1 MEQNQVKQIIEALL
15 FITDSPLSE
24 NMITDVLGE
33 TGVGHN
39 VEQLIKDIGREYDER
54 NSPMELRYIA
64 GGYQLATRKDFAP
77 WIHRL
82 YKEKTTLRLST
93 SAMETLSI
101 IAYKQPITRSEI
113 EEIRGVEVTGVLETL
128 LERKLTRIV
137 GRKETIGRPLLYG
150 TTTEFLKHFGLS
162 HLSELPSIGELSSQE
177 EAPAETEPETEPV
190 VEEEP
195 QDQPAEETGNQ

>member
-15 FITDSPLSE
+15 FITDTPLSVE
-24 NMITDVLGE
+24 MISDVLGE

-39 VEQLIKDIGREYDER
+39 IEQMVQDIGKEYDER
-54 NSPMELRYIA
+54 QSPMELRFIA
-64 GGYQLATRKDFAP
+64 GGYQFSTRKDFAP

-82 YKEKTTLRLST
+82 YKEKTTLRLSQ

-101 IAYKQPITRSEI
+101 VAYKQPITRSEI

-128 LERKLTRIV
+128 LERKLIRIV

-150 TTTEFLKHFGLS
+150 TTMDFLKHFGLS
-162 HLSELPSIGELSSQE
+162 HLSELPSIGEISAQE
-177 EAPAETEPETEPV
+177 ESVTETETETETEAPH
-190 VEEEP
+190 EENP
-195 QDQPAEETGNQ
+195 

>member
-1 MEQNQVKQIIEALL
+1 METNQVKQIIEALL
-15 FITDSPLSE
+15 FITDTPLSVE
-24 NMITDVLGE
+24 MIGDILGE

-39 VEQLIKDIGREYDER
+39 IEDLVKELGKDYEGRQ
-54 NSPMELRYIA
+54 SPMELRYVA
-64 GGYQLATRKDFAP
+64 GGYQLATKKEYAP

-128 LERKLTRIV
+128 LERKLIKIV

-150 TTTEFLKHFGLS
+150 TTTEFLRHFGLG
-162 HLSELPSIGELSSQE
+162 HLSELPSIDEVAATE
-177 EAPAETEPETEPV
+177 EAPPEPETEASS
-190 VEEEP
+190 EENE
-195 QDQPAEETGNQ
+195 